1 MKKTVGKKAPQR
13 ADPRAAA
20 KSRAK
25 ISPKAAAPA
34 RAAKAATKS
43 VAKPVAK
50 PAPKPALKP
59 APKPAAKAKPV
70 RPPAEPVAKR
80 PARPPRDAAWRKRMA
95 RFRELLVAR
104 HRALLAAY
112 RSGKGNT
119 RETTSD
125 GTEDY
130 IDYAVNSYDR
140 DFMLSLTEMEQRQ
153 MLLIEE
159 ALKRLERGEFG
170 RCLQCGQEI
179 PEKRLEVEPWA
190 RHCVRCQELEEQ
202 GLLLLQQPP
211 GIDGEFDEEPR
222 PEEAPEI
229 DEEAEPEEDLVEEP
243 PGADAERDDDDE
255 LNA

>member
-1 MKKTVGKKAPQR
+1 MKKTGKKAPQR
-13 ADPRAAA
+13 TAGRAPARTAAKPGARAAA
-20 KSRAK
+20 AARPAK
-25 ISPKAAAPA
+25 VETKAGPKAP
-34 RAAKAATKS
+34 
-43 VAKPVAK
+43 
-50 PAPKPALKP
+50 PKVPPKLKP
-59 APKPAAKAKPV
+59 APRSAEPAPKREAKPV
-70 RPPAEPVAKR
+70 RAVR
-80 PARPPRDAAWRKRMA
+80 PASAAARKRTA

-112 RSGKGNT
+112 RSGKGST
-119 RETTSD
+119 RETATD

-159 ALKRLERGEFG
+159 ALRRIDRGEYG

-202 GLLLLQQPP
+202 GLLLQQQAH
-211 GIDGEFDEEPR
+211 GAEAEEEETR
-222 PEEAPEI
+222 SEEAPEL
-229 DEEAEPEEDLVEEP
+229 EEESEPEEDLTD
-243 PGADAERDDDDE
+243 DAPEVGTDRDDDDE

>member
-1 MKKTVGKKAPQR
+1 MKKTSKKAPQR
-13 ADPRAAA
+13 TEVRAAARAAA
-20 KSRAK
+20 KPTAARAVR
-25 ISPKAAAPA
+25 AARPAKVETKAPA
-34 RAAKAATKS
+34 RVPAKALPKGKP
-43 VAKPVAK
+43 VRPQPVPVAK
-50 PAPKPALKP
+50 RE
-59 APKPAAKAKPV
+59 AKPV
-70 RPPAEPVAKR
+70 RP
-80 PARPPRDAAWRKRMA
+80 ARAVTAATRKKTA

-119 RETTSD
+119 RDTATD

-159 ALKRLERGEFG
+159 ALRRIDRGEYG
-170 RCLQCGQEI
+170 LCLQCGLEV

-202 GLLLLQQPP
+202 GLLLQQQ
-211 GIDGEFDEEPR
+211 GHGFDGEYEEEPR
-222 PEEAPEI
+222 AEEVPELEEESEPDDALADDTPE
-229 DEEAEPEEDLVEEP
+229 VET
-243 PGADAERDDDDE
+243 DRDDDDE